1 MELTKG
7 ARGNSKIYVW
17 FLALLLIACQGI
29 QVIEPEERIS
39 LLDGGPHNGTW
50 ESSDVILK
58 FQYVNEPGLI
68 TMNIDGDAKGKY
80 DQLTVW
86 VFFLDAGGKVLQTRT
101 VFNTGYLAQTPSERP
116 RKGTTEIAFEVP
128 LETRNLSFRS
138 NVKPYSFGRP

>member
-7 ARGNSKIYVW
+7 VRGNSKIYVW

-29 QVIEPEERIS
+29 QVIEPEKPIS

-86 VFFLDAGGKVLQTRT
+86 VFFLDAEGKVLQTRT

-116 RKGTTEIAFEVP
+116 RKGNTEIAFEVP